1 MSAQAPN
8 FNVSLGQVGE
18 EGGGWF
24 LGWQGP
30 QALEN
35 VEKKRRDRIKMVA
48 VSFSEAMATARVST
62 ATEPSTICEILGEEC
77 LFKRRIV
84 RWEL

>member
-8 FNVSLGQVGE
+8 FNVSLGQVGSV
-18 EGGGWF
+18 GGV

-35 VEKKRRDRIKMVA
+35 VEKKRRDRINMVA
-48 VSFSEAMATARVST
+48 VSFSEAMATARV
-62 ATEPSTICEILGEEC
+62 LLLNQVG
-77 LFKRRIV
+77 IV
-84 RWEL
+84 RF

>member
-8 FNVSLGQVGE
+8 FNVSLGQVGSVGG
-18 EGGGWF
+18 EGGF

-35 VEKKRRDRIKMVA
+35 VEKKRRDMIKMVA
-48 VSFSEAMATARVST
+48 VSFSEAMATAS
-62 ATEPSTICEILGEEC
+62 
-77 LFKRRIV
+77 
-84 RWEL
+84 